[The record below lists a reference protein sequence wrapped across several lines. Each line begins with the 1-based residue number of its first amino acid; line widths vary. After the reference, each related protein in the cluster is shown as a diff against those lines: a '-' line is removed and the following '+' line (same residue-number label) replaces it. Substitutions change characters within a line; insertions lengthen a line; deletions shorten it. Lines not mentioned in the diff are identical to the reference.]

1 MHICLC
7 YSSCVSVTPLLTWGR
22 IHQNDDTD
30 EILDEAAWCFKFD
43 WMNFF
48 TFSTL
53 MFVLLLVLVLALVL
67 VLLLVLVLAFVL
79 PYLLQQ

>member
-7 YSSCVSVTPLLTWGR
+7 YSSCVSVTPLLTWGL

-30 EILDEAAWCFKFD
+30 EILDEAAYCFNFD

-53 MFVLLLVLVLALVL
+53 MFMLLLVLVLALVF